1 MAEQSETAK
10 VLDELAQK
18 NTAKPRG
25 KAGVKAN
32 KQKLNSSLFATLL
45 MGFVVLAALAILA
58 YQQRSITTE
67 FASLRI
73 ENQRLE
79 QLLASRTQET
89 QDIEQRIQ
97 QAVGQ
102 ASEALA
108 NDESALL
115 EISAEMAEEI
125 ARLENEIQALVSIE
139 QADTATPDFQWKVY
153 EAEYLL
159 GIANQKL
166 QLESDVAAAI
176 AMMEAADA
184 ALLASGS
191 SRVFGVRQA
200 IANELTRLR
209 TVTFFD
215 RAGVYLEIGALIQEV
230 ENIDIV
236 NSMRENFEASLVA
249 GDSPQTRPATDS
261 QDIFGESLEF
271 LRSVFVWRQWDETP
285 NATLAPEQSEFIR
298 QNLKLMLEQSQLAL
312 LMKDQAVFTES
323 LNKSREWLDRY
334 AVVDSSS
341 VELITNSLAN
351 LSEINVD
358 PVLPGI
364 NESLTLIRQLTATER

>member
-1 MAEQSETAK
+1 MAEQAETAK
-10 VLDELAQK
+10 VLDEIAQK

-25 KAGVKAN
+25 KVGVKA
-32 KQKLNSSLFATLL
+32 KKKSINSSLIAVL
-45 MGFVVLAALAILA
+45 MLAFVVLAGLGYLA
-58 YQQRSITTE
+58 YQQRLMSND
-67 FASLRI
+67 FANLRI
-73 ENQRLE
+73 ENQ
-79 QLLASRTQET
+79 QLKQLIDGSTQ
-89 QDIEQRIQ
+89 QAQNIEQQIQ
-97 QAVGQ
+97 QAVSQ
-102 ASEALA
+102 AVEAIQP
-108 NDESALL
+108 DDSALL
-115 EISAEMAEEI
+115 DFSSEI
-125 ARLENEIQALVSIE
+125 AQEITRLENEIEALAGMQQTVS
-139 QADTATPDFQWKVY
+139 ASPDFEWKVY

-191 SRVFGVRQA
+191 GRVFPVRQA

-215 RAGVYLEIGALIQEV
+215 RAGVYLQIGALIQEV

-236 NSMRENFEASLVA
+236 NSMRENFENSAIADVTSQADPL
-249 GDSPQTRPATDS
+249 TES
-261 QDIFGESLEF
+261 QDIFSESLEF
-271 LRSVFVWRQWDETP
+271 LRTVFVWRQWDETP

-323 LNKSREWLDRY
+323 LNKSKDWLERY

-341 VELITNSLAN
+341 VELITNALQN
-351 LSEINVD
+351 LSVINVD